1 MILKELLKD
10 FHDTKNLKILKSKKT
25 NIVYVKGKYAS
36 IIKKIPGIKE
46 NNIQIWESKY
56 MGYWNTFM
64 REPKKFFNNYGEH
77 DYEEYVED
85 PLDLEMQAYEYDG
98 HPDKFDDWKEANGY

>member
-1 MILKELLKD
+1 
-10 FHDTKNLKILKSKKT
+10 
-25 NIVYVKGKYAS
+25 
-36 IIKKIPGIKE
+36 
-46 NNIQIWESKY
+46 

>member
-36 IIKKIPGIKE
+36 IIKKIPALKKIIFKYGNQNTWDIGI
-46 NNIQIWESKY
+46 
-56 MGYWNTFM
+56 
-64 REPKKFFNNYGEH
+64 
-77 DYEEYVED
+77 
-85 PLDLEMQAYEYDG
+85 PL
-98 HPDKFDDWKEANGY
+98 